1 MKVLTNTHHRLLAQ
15 FGLNIWTFAFAVLKK
30 NLKEKK
36 KKNFTFRKYNFFRV
50 FITGLK
56 LESVRFSSWGK
67 NMLVLFNPHLDLL
80 RGRPDTI
87 GSGIEQVSGII
98 WEEVLIKPTW
108 KRRNRCH
115 CSNCMVQNEKAAAS
129 E

>member
-1 MKVLTNTHHRLLAQ
+1 
-15 FGLNIWTFAFAVLKK
+15 
-30 NLKEKK
+30 
-36 KKNFTFRKYNFFRV
+36 
-50 FITGLK
+50 
-56 LESVRFSSWGK
+56 
-67 NMLVLFNPHLDLL
+67 MLVLFNPHLDLL

-87 GSGIEQVSGII
+87 DSGIEQVSGII

-108 KRRNRCH
+108 KRRNLCH